1 MPPPTSSTTQA
12 EDTPIVAAARGYLA
26 RQWRPIPVPRA
37 EKAPT
42 RSKWQ
47 HVGVIVDDFRQYFPG
62 GHENIGL
69 LLGDPSGGLAD
80 VDLDAGEA
88 IATVWRA
95 A

>member
-47 HVGVIVDDFRQYFPG
+47 HVGVTVDDLRQYFPG